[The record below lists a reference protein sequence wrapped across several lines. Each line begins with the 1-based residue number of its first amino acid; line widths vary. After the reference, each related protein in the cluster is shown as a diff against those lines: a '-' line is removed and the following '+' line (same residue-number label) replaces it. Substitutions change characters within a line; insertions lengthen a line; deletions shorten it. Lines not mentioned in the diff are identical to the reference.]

1 MSAEPVLNELVQRS
15 FGELERAILA
25 TPDGVLIAASNP
37 SDVDDIVAALGAAVV
52 AGVGDAFKQ
61 YFSRGIRD
69 IVVEL
74 EDGRFVMIRDLGA
87 AVLCILTKPR
97 PNLGLVY
104 LLADRYSEKII
115 ASIKAEPKAS
125 GTIGK

>member
-1 MSAEPVLNELVQRS
+1 VSAELVL
-15 FGELERAILA
+15 GEIVKKSLGEVERAILA

-74 EDGRFVMIRDLGA
+74 EDGRFAMIRDLGA